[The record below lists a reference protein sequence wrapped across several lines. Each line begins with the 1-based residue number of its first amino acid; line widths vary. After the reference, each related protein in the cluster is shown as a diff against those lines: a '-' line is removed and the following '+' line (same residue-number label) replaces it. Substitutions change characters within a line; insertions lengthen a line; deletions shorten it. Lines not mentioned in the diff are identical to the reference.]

1 MSETFYFE
9 LLPVPGNIFST
20 PSKSIVCLLHKKKN
34 IPMQNVS
41 GHPQVVAGLDALTR
55 SHLELPLRGHDLGVA
70 PADLDARVQTGLV
83 VGVGDVAAVRA
94 VGADRAVVGA
104 LRHRV
109 AVGLRPAERPAVSV
123 QQAVLL
129 LQAEPG
135 HGLFGKVHDSLAV
148 VSLVRFW

>member
-1 MSETFYFE
+1 
-9 LLPVPGNIFST
+9 
-20 PSKSIVCLLHKKKN
+20 
-34 IPMQNVS
+34 MQNVS

-70 PADLDARVQTGLV
+70 AADLDARVQTGLV

-104 LRHRV
+104 LGHRV

-148 VSLVRFW
+148 VSLVRF

>member
-1 MSETFYFE
+1 
-9 LLPVPGNIFST
+9 
-20 PSKSIVCLLHKKKN
+20 
-34 IPMQNVS
+34 MQNVS

-70 PADLDARVQTGLV
+70 AADLD
-83 VGVGDVAAVRA
+83 
-94 VGADRAVVGA
+94 
-104 LRHRV
+104 
-109 AVGLRPAERPAVSV
+109 ERPAVSV

-148 VSLVRFW
+148 VSLVRF